1 MRDKSMKKTTFLIV
15 VFLFIGSL
23 FVFAQTLDVGY
34 LDGTVELKTAKGWG
48 AISIGD
54 TLDPGA
60 TVRISKGGSMEIS
73 RGNQRITVMKDGIY
87 ALADLL
93 KAGEKNTKTG
103 VGVALTQK
111 LRIVTAVGQ
120 QKGTSTV
127 AGVRGA
133 QQGQPVE
140 NLTWMDGDEDSLA
153 QIQRLL
159 DAQKYAEAVPLLVD
173 AVDESV
179 SIEDEQMLKYQLATA
194 YYGSGQIARAYR
206 VIVKTAPAADV
217 DYYPDFVILKAEV
230 LLDSLQFKEGQ
241 ALLKTFIASKPD
253 VGYAQIGYLLSAQC
267 SKGLGDDKAASE
279 ALKSGLALD
288 PQSETAKEIQ
298 SMLGS

>member
-1 MRDKSMKKTTFLIV
+1 MKKTILLV
-15 VFLFIGSL
+15 VAILLTGSL
-23 FVFAQTLDVGY
+23 SVFAQALEVGY
-34 LDGTVELKTAKGWG
+34 LDGTVELKTAKGWS
-48 AISIGD
+48 AVSIGD
-54 TLDPGA
+54 ALDPGA
-60 TVRISKGGSMEIS
+60 TVRISKGGSLEIS

-103 VGVALTQK
+103 IGVALTQK
-111 LRIVTAVGQ
+111 LRTVTAVGQ

-127 AGVRGA
+127 AGVRGE

-140 NLTWMDGDEDSLA
+140 NLPWMEGDEDSLTE
-153 QIQRLL
+153 IRKLL
-159 DAQKYAEAVPLLVD
+159 DNQKYAEAVPLLVD

-206 VIVKTAPAADV
+206 VIIKTAPAANV
-217 DYYPDFVILKAEV
+217 EYYPDFVILKAEV

-241 ALLKTFIASKPD
+241 ALLKPFIASKPD
-253 VGYAQIGYLLSAQC
+253 VGYAQIAYLLSAQC
-267 SKGLGDDKAASE
+267 SKGLGDDKAAQE
-279 ALKSGLALD
+279 ALTTGLSLD
-288 PQSETAKEIQ
+288 PKSETAKEIQ
-298 SMLGS
+298 SMLGN